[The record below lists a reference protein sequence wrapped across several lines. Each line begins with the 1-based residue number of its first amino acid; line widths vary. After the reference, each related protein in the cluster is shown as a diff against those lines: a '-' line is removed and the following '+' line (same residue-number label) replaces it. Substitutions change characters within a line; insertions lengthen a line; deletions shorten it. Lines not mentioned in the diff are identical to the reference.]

1 MTSRAALSSS
11 RPKRR
16 ITKVL
21 SQQPKRANQGRKRR
35 LFFCASRK
43 TSQKVEAASRQKGQS
58 DEPLPDCQENDPCE
72 FGSGL
77 HGRIHPSSG
86 ADHFQF
92 PKAVFKI
99 FCKCAKRGTQR
110 ISRARGLRLRACA
123 NAATASAAWPWQVAG
138 EMLKWGT
145 DGRPMKVLIPVT
157 VGTIS
162 IAFSRRSVKAGV
174 ERTLSLR
181 PRMVNRRSACQDT

>member
-1 MTSRAALSSS
+1 MSGRMPWMTSW
-11 RPKRR
+11 
-16 ITKVL
+16 
-21 SQQPKRANQGRKRR
+21 
-35 LFFCASRK
+35 
-43 TSQKVEAASRQKGQS
+43 
-58 DEPLPDCQENDPCE
+58 PLPNRSKAGASTAGEKRQLNAPLRRPRSTMVCAMLACSE
-72 FGSGL
+72 SG
-77 HGRIHPSSG
+77 ICANSP
-86 ADHFQF
+86 
-92 PKAVFKI
+92 AVFKI

>member
-1 MTSRAALSSS
+1 MQ
-11 RPKRR
+11 KRSP
-16 ITKVL
+16 L
-21 SQQPKRANQGRKRR
+21 
-35 LFFCASRK
+35 
-43 TSQKVEAASRQKGQS
+43 VEGEFLEIHRSKL
-58 DEPLPDCQENDPCE
+58 ELDPC
-72 FGSGL
+72 GDRGQ
-77 HGRIHPSSG
+77 PSIWSIT
-86 ADHFQF
+86 HCV
-92 PKAVFKI
+92 AVFKI

>member
-1 MTSRAALSSS
+1 MIYVGIDVSKDKHDCYIVNSDGV
-11 RPKRR
+11 
-16 ITKVL
+16 VL
-21 SQQPKRANQGRKRR
+21 ADVFSVENNLDGFDLLLQR
-35 LFFCASRK
+35 LKSVA
-43 TSQKVEAASRQKGQS
+43 
-58 DEPLPDCQENDPCE
+58 
-72 FGSGL
+72 
-77 HGRIHPSSG
+77 
-86 ADHFQF
+86 
-92 PKAVFKI
+92 AVFKI

>member
-1 MTSRAALSSS
+1 MTGRDDQQAVGRHSRA
-11 RPKRR
+11 RPSATTSFGER
-16 ITKVL
+16 IFRQVMMI
-21 SQQPKRANQGRKRR
+21 
-35 LFFCASRK
+35 LFDLRWYTASCFCPSCR
-43 TSQKVEAASRQKGQS
+43 
-58 DEPLPDCQENDPCE
+58 ENMRS
-72 FGSGL
+72 F
-77 HGRIHPSSG
+77 
-86 ADHFQF
+86 AV
-92 PKAVFKI
+92 AVFKI

>member
-1 MTSRAALSSS
+1 MIFA

-58 DEPLPDCQENDPCE
+58 DEPLPDCQENE
-72 FGSGL
+72 
-77 HGRIHPSSG
+77 
-86 ADHFQF
+86 
-92 PKAVFKI
+92 AVFKI

>member
-1 MTSRAALSSS
+1 MLFE
-11 RPKRR
+11 KGD
-16 ITKVL
+16 KVL
-21 SQQPKRANQGRKRR
+21 FIGDSISDFDRARPVGEGLFNAWGTSYVADVGATLCCMYPELCLRIVNMGISGNQARD
-35 LFFCASRK
+35 L
-43 TSQKVEAASRQKGQS
+43 EAR
-58 DEPLPDCQENDPCE
+58 
-72 FGSGL
+72 
-77 HGRIHPSSG
+77 
-86 ADHFQF
+86 
-92 PKAVFKI
+92 AVFKI

>member
-58 DEPLPDCQENDPCE
+58 DEPLPDCQENDLCE

-86 ADHFQF
+86 AE
-92 PKAVFKI
+92 AVFKI

>member
-1 MTSRAALSSS
+1 MREAGHAKDFQSQRSQVASMRQRSHRVSGLALAGCRGNAKMGNRRAADEGSDS
-11 RPKRR
+11 RHRR
-16 ITKVL
+16 Y
-21 SQQPKRANQGRKRR
+21 
-35 LFFCASRK
+35 
-43 TSQKVEAASRQKGQS
+43 
-58 DEPLPDCQENDPCE
+58 
-72 FGSGL
+72 
-77 HGRIHPSSG
+77 
-86 ADHFQF
+86 
-92 PKAVFKI
+92 KAVFKI